1 MLETLNVEPMEYEVP
16 NYQELKRVFS
26 HCLEVY
32 QRVRVSKAV
41 LGKRQRALLRGEEQM
56 WHDVKV
62 GKYRVT
68 YVFLIKE
75 RKWHVVLHLDDG
87 HDRSKVVSQNM
98 GDGHQVFMVLRRH
111 AVERYVQ
118 RQVWHDMSHELT
130 EVEYEDY
137 SRRLIS
143 QLNLVSFCYNG
154 VGQYF
159 MASCDG
165 GAFIALPFG
174 EDDVTPDVIMI
185 QTFIT
190 VSMMKDNQ
198 RISNGISS
206 RRTTEMRQ
214 DIELIKKGVMI

>member
-1 MLETLNVEPMEYEVP
+1 
-16 NYQELKRVFS
+16 
-26 HCLEVY
+26 
-32 QRVRVSKAV
+32 
-41 LGKRQRALLRGEEQM
+41 
-56 WHDVKV
+56 
-62 GKYRVT
+62 
-68 YVFLIKE
+68 
-75 RKWHVVLHLDDG
+75 
-87 HDRSKVVSQNM
+87 M
-98 GDGHQVFMVLRRH
+98 G
-111 AVERYVQ
+111 
-118 RQVWHDMSHELT
+118 HELT
-130 EVEYEDY
+130 EVEYEEY

-174 EDDVTPDVIMI
+174 KDDVTPEVIMI